1 MELLQVNGRINKKKL
16 ALSILIP
23 VVGGSITG
31 WIANRN
37 AQEKYKKLK
46 QPSFSP
52 PGAVFPIVWTTL
64 YATMGIAKYRVD
76 QKVKDMRT
84 DSTPA
89 IPLYDLQLGLNFL
102 WSFLFF
108 RWGLRGT
115 ALVEISLML
124 ASIALTAYEFQ
135 KLDST
140 AGVLMLPYVGWVTF
154 ALGLNYSV
162 WKLNR

>member
-1 MELLQVNGRINKKKL
+1 MEILQVNGRINKKNL

-23 VVGGSITG
+23 VIGGSITG
-31 WIANRN
+31 WIANKN

-52 PGAVFPIVWTTL
+52 PGVVFPIVWTAL
-64 YATMGIAKYRVD
+64 YTTMGIAKYRVD
-76 QKVKDMRT
+76 QKTKSTGKD
-84 DSTPA
+84 SSPA
-89 IPLYDLQLGLNFL
+89 IPLYDLKLGLNFL

-124 ASIALTAYEFQ
+124 ACIALTAYEFQ
-135 KLDST
+135 QVDNT
-140 AGVLMLPYVGWVTF
+140 AGALMIPYVGWVAF
-154 ALGLNYSV
+154 ALGLNYAV
-162 WKLNR
+162 WKLNK

>member
-1 MELLQVNGRINKKKL
+1 METLQVNGRINKKKL

-23 VVGGSITG
+23 VIGGSVTG
-31 WIANRN
+31 WIANKN

-52 PGAVFPIVWTTL
+52 PGAVFPVVWTAL

-76 QKVKDMRT
+76 LKTKNKRKD
-84 DSTPA
+84 SSPA
-89 IPLYDLQLGLNFL
+89 VPLYDLQLGLNFL

-124 ASIALTAYEFQ
+124 ACIALTAYEFQ
-135 KLDST
+135 QVDKT
-140 AGVLMLPYVGWVTF
+140 AGALMIPYVGWVAF
-154 ALGLNYSV
+154 ALGLNYAV
-162 WKLNR
+162 WKLNK

>member
-1 MELLQVNGRINKKKL
+1 MELLQVNGRINKKNL

-31 WIANRN
+31 WIANKN

-52 PGAVFPIVWTTL
+52 PGAVFPIVWTAL
-64 YATMGIAKYRVD
+64 YATMGIAKYRVG
-76 QKVKDMRT
+76 QKTNNMRNG
-84 DSTPA
+84 SSPA
-89 IPLYDLQLGLNFL
+89 VPLYDLQLGLNFL

-124 ASIALTAYEFQ
+124 ACIALTAYEFQ
-135 KLDST
+135 QVDKT
-140 AGVLMLPYVGWVTF
+140 AGALMIPYVGWVTF
-154 ALGLNYSV
+154 ALGLNYGV
-162 WKLNR
+162 WKLNK

>member
-1 MELLQVNGRINKKKL
+1 MELLQVDGRINKKKL

-23 VVGGSITG
+23 VLGGSITG
-31 WIANRN
+31 WIANKN

-76 QKVKDMRT
+76 QKRKSKSQ
-84 DSTPA
+84 DSSPTV
-89 IPLYDLQLGLNFL
+89 PLYDLQLGLNFL

-115 ALVEISLML
+115 ALVEMSIML
-124 ASIALTAYEFQ
+124 ACIALTAYEFQ
-135 KLDST
+135 QIDKT
-140 AGVLMLPYVGWVTF
+140 AGALMIPYLGWVTF
-154 ALGLNYSV
+154 ALGLNYAV
-162 WKLNR
+162 WNLNK

>member
-1 MELLQVNGRINKKKL
+1 
-16 ALSILIP
+16 
-23 VVGGSITG
+23 
-31 WIANRN
+31 
-37 AQEKYKKLK
+37 
-46 QPSFSP
+46 
-52 PGAVFPIVWTTL
+52 
-64 YATMGIAKYRVD
+64 
-76 QKVKDMRT
+76 MRT

-135 KLDST
+135 KLDNT
-140 AGVLMLPYVGWVTF
+140 AGVLMMPYVGWVTF

-162 WKLNR
+162 WKLNK

>member
-31 WIANRN
+31 WIANKN

-76 QKVKDMRT
+76 QKV
-84 DSTPA
+84 
-89 IPLYDLQLGLNFL
+89 
-102 WSFLFF
+102 
-108 RWGLRGT
+108 
-115 ALVEISLML
+115 
-124 ASIALTAYEFQ
+124 
-135 KLDST
+135 
-140 AGVLMLPYVGWVTF
+140 
-154 ALGLNYSV
+154 
-162 WKLNR
+162 

>member
-1 MELLQVNGRINKKKL
+1 MELLQVNGHINKKKL

-23 VVGGSITG
+23 VIGGSITG
-31 WIANRN
+31 WIANKN

-52 PGAVFPIVWTTL
+52 PGAVFPIVWTVL
-64 YATMGIAKYRVD
+64 YTTMGIAKYRVD
-76 QKVKDMRT
+76 QKTKYLIR
-84 DSTPA
+84 DSSTA

-115 ALVEISLML
+115 ALVEISIML

-135 KLDST
+135 QVDKT
-140 AGVLMLPYVGWVTF
+140 AGALMIPYVGWVAF
-154 ALGLNYSV
+154 ALGLNYAV
-162 WKLNR
+162 WKLNK

>member
-1 MELLQVNGRINKKKL
+1 MELLQVNGRISKKKL

-23 VVGGSITG
+23 VIGGSITG
-31 WIANRN
+31 WIANKN

-64 YATMGIAKYRVD
+64 YTTMGIAKYRVD
-76 QKVKDMRT
+76 QKKKD
-84 DSTPA
+84 SPA
-89 IPLYDLQLGLNFL
+89 AVPLYDLQLGLNFL

-115 ALVEISLML
+115 ALVEITLML
-124 ASIALTAYEFQ
+124 GCITLTAYEFQ
-135 KLDST
+135 QVDKT
-140 AGVLMLPYVGWVTF
+140 AGALMVPYVGWVAF
-154 ALGLNYSV
+154 ALGLNYAV
-162 WKLNR
+162 WKLNK

>member
-31 WIANRN
+31 WIANKN

-84 DSTPA
+84 DSTLA

-108 RWGLRGT
+108 RWGLRGA
-115 ALVEISLML
+115 ALVEICLML

-135 KLDST
+135 KLDNT
-140 AGVLMLPYVGWVTF
+140 AGVLMMPYVGWVTF

-162 WKLNR
+162 WKLNK

>member
-31 WIANRN
+31 WIANKN

-135 KLDST
+135 KLDNTS
-140 AGVLMLPYVGWVTF
+140 GVLMMPYVGWVTF

-162 WKLNR
+162 WKLNK

>member
-1 MELLQVNGRINKKKL
+1 MELLQVNGHINKKKL

-23 VVGGSITG
+23 VIGGSITG
-31 WIANRN
+31 WIANKN

-52 PGAVFPIVWTTL
+52 PGAVFPIVWTVL
-64 YATMGIAKYRVD
+64 YTTMGIAKYRVD
-76 QKVKDMRT
+76 QKTKYLIRDT
-84 DSTPA
+84 SPA

-115 ALVEISLML
+115 ALVEISIML

-135 KLDST
+135 QVDKT
-140 AGVLMLPYVGWVTF
+140 AGALMIPYVGWVTF
-154 ALGLNYSV
+154 ALGLNYAV
-162 WKLNR
+162 WKLNK